1 MQIKYMDWQ
10 SDQDFRGEHLAMTY
24 HLNSNHHPQL
34 DVLTRS
40 RMKMLKN
47 LFMQMN
53 QAVTPAK
60 RYFAA
65 ERFKADELYHEGH
78 PYIAELLARL
88 EKLQRTTVP
97 FWDFESLKNLGPTDK
112 LDALDLYFLSK
123 SQASGS
129 YVLFYYSPA
138 EKFVEYVKEEEG
150 SRWWN
155 KTFDKSLEFRDGD
168 LALFITANIN
178 RTIRLFGER
187 GYRLCM
193 LEGGRLTERLV
204 CSSQESGRSL
214 VPVMTFYDKPV
225 QELLGVDGY
234 YDVVLSSLIFRG
246 EK

>member
-10 SDQDFRGEHLAMTY
+10 SDQDFEGEYLAMTY
-24 HLNSNHHPQL
+24 HLNSNHYQQL

-78 PYIAELLARL
+78 PYIAELLASL

-123 SQASGS
+123 SQTSGS

-150 SRWWN
+150 ARWWN

-193 LEGGRLTERLV
+193 LEGGRMTERLV
-204 CSSQESGRSL
+204 RSSQESGRSL

-246 EK
+246 EE

>member
-10 SDQDFRGEHLAMTY
+10 SDQDFEGEHLAMTY
-24 HLNSNHHPQL
+24 HLNSNHYPQL

-78 PYIAELLARL
+78 PYIAELLASL

-123 SQASGS
+123 SQTSGS

-150 SRWWN
+150 PRWWN

-193 LEGGRLTERLV
+193 LEGGRMTERLV
-204 CSSQESGRSL
+204 RSSQESGRSL

-246 EK
+246 EE